1 MAAATFREQFSAA
14 LRSRNPGFEY
24 TSHLKVYEFADDKV
38 PSSFKT
44 RYLLLAQTSDRKSAM
59 LFKAKRNANGS
70 FSIGKEWDA
79 ALVRELELQPDMFVK
94 ITLARSYRWQA
105 DKNQDLVGFLET
117 VRAAVKDISG
127 DAPNCVG
134 WEPKTNTAR
143 SFGEPSST
151 FPAHVSSITPST
163 SQTIPQLA
171 PVAASPSKNSAEPST
186 PLGPSALDLSAVS
199 PHQSMTKVASPQRST
214 AQTVVE
220 SPITRMKAQQD
231 QAFSATRLSPAPL
244 SSKASPSRSIP
255 SDISD
260 FKTSVSPNDGY
271 SKQTDLAHPDFALLN
286 PALEGV
292 VSSKTDIAGLTDKGL
307 PGKSGGRLDRPAITI
322 PPSTSDVSALRRQGV
337 KENATL
343 THVEEMLE
351 GFEWKASTLSFGSR
365 SSHHKT
371 GTADVIESRLME
383 ELSALESSNIHAMIE
398 SDDRVL
404 QILQSMDGALGYL
417 DQLDANISNYKRELN
432 ARADDIAF
440 IESQNRGLQVQTS
453 NQRVLLQ
460 EIEAMIASDNL
471 DHDTLSKLANV
482 NVNAATDISQIE
494 LAATTLYKGIL
505 QTRPDRRMHQP
516 STDLNAMVQ
525 RLSQYESIANQFC
538 SRMVGGAAMEFE
550 REVRETLADS
560 VELQQI
566 SAPNATVPH
575 HRRLEQ
581 TAGKYCGLM
590 LFMREMS
597 SRFFEQLSN
606 VYLQNAAALY
616 QIELQRVFQAWRQ
629 QLSDNKIE
637 QDRGSSMERAGVSK
651 NVQSTTPPWEAM
663 QRIYASVIARLQ
675 DEQAFMSDLLHI
687 NNSNLTFADYMDLE
701 PHYRHRAVITSTVS
715 ANDSGADMTNVLSQ
729 MFAALMSELDN
740 FVLAVGRLDRILV
753 VGILSETERVVRASV
768 PHAISEFLKHSLSRA
783 LSHMQTE
790 LARLVNDHIQ
800 AIEQTKLSVKKRSG
814 IVPFVR
820 TFLDL
825 SRRLEAQLVDADDL
839 PVRMATNDGYER
851 IGRAIF
857 MTLQSVPSMAAAG
870 GDEDKNQLNHQIILI
885 ENMYYVQTRIKPGM
899 PPNPALAQILDQA
912 QSVFEFALNGYLQS
926 VLRRSLGKMMTFCGG
941 IESLLQTTP
950 ANEITLHGTYSKSA
964 AKKLVREY
972 SAKDI
977 RKAIEALS
985 KRVQKHFND
994 EDESSSSSQ
1003 SEGFDRD
1010 EVAKVLAYVW
1020 QACESNFLKEIERLL
1035 RILKICYADAL
1046 QTDYSIQELHR
1057 TFQLN
1062 QPRARRR

>member
-1 MAAATFREQFSAA
+1 MAVATFREQFSAA

-24 TSHLKVYEFADDKV
+24 ASHLKVYEFADEKTA
-38 PSSFKT
+38 SSFKT
-44 RYLLLAQTSDRKSAM
+44 RYLLLAQTSDHRSAM
-59 LFKAKRNANGS
+59 LFKAKRNANGT
-70 FSIGKEWDA
+70 FSIGKEWDV
-79 ALVRELELQPDMFVK
+79 ALVREIELQPDMFVK

-105 DKNQDLVGFLET
+105 DKSQDPVGFLEAICT
-117 VRAAVKDISG
+117 AVKEISG
-127 DAPNCVG
+127 NVPNCIG
-134 WEPKTNTAR
+134 WKPQTNTTR
-143 SFGEPSST
+143 RQDQPGPT
-151 FPAHVSSITPST
+151 LPAHVSNITPST
-163 SQTIPQLA
+163 SQSIPQLA
-171 PVAASPSKNSAEPST
+171 PTAASPSRSLVEPSR
-186 PLGPSALDLSAVS
+186 PLASPALDISAVS
-199 PHQSMTKVASPQRST
+199 PHRSMTKVASPQRST
-214 AQTVVE
+214 AQAVVE
-220 SPITRMKAQQD
+220 APATPVKARHD
-231 QAFSATRLSPAPL
+231 LSSLAPRLSPAPV
-244 SSKASPSRSIP
+244 SANASPSRSIP
-255 SDISD
+255 SHASTS
-260 FKTSVSPNDGY
+260 KTSASTNNGP
-271 SKQTDLAHPDFALLN
+271 SKQADYAQSDLALFN

-292 VSSKTDIAGLTDKGL
+292 ISFKTNKTESIDMGL
-307 PGKSGGRLDRPAITI
+307 PTKSQGRLERPAITI
-322 PPSTSDVSALRRQGV
+322 PPSTSEITAMRSQGV

-351 GFEWKASTLSFGSR
+351 GFEWKASTWSLGGR
-365 SSHHKT
+365 SSHDKT
-371 GTADVIESRLME
+371 GTADVIEGRLME
-383 ELSALESSNIHAMIE
+383 ELAALESSNIHAMIE

-417 DQLDANISNYKRELN
+417 DQLDANIASYKRELN

-453 NQRVLLQ
+453 NQRILLQ
-460 EIEAMIASDNL
+460 EIEAMIAKDNL

-482 NVNAATDISQIE
+482 NVNAATDITQIE

-505 QTRPDRRMHQP
+505 QTRPDRHMHQP
-516 STDLNAMVQ
+516 STELNAMVE
-525 RLSQYESIANQFC
+525 RLRQYETIANQFC
-538 SRMVGGAAMEFE
+538 SRMVGGAAKEFE

-560 VELQQI
+560 VELQQT
-566 SAPNATVPH
+566 SAPNATIPPH
-575 HRRLEQ
+575 TRLEQ

-590 LFMREMS
+590 LFMRETS

-606 VYLQNAAALY
+606 VYLQSAAALY
-616 QIELQRVFQAWRQ
+616 QTELQRVFQAWRQ

-637 QDRGSSMERAGVSK
+637 QDRGSLIERSGVSK
-651 NVQSTTPPWEAM
+651 GSERRTPPWEAM
-663 QRIYASVIARLQ
+663 QRIYASVVARLQ

-715 ANDSGADMTNVLSQ
+715 PNDSGADMTNVLSQ
-729 MFAALMSELDN
+729 IFAALMSELDN
-740 FVLAVGRLDRILV
+740 FVSAVGRLDRIFV

-783 LSHMQTE
+783 LTHMQTE

-820 TFLDL
+820 TFLDF
-825 SRRLEAQLVDADDL
+825 SRKLEAQLVDADDL
-839 PVRMATNDGYER
+839 PVRMAANDGYER

-857 MTLQSVPSMAAAG
+857 MTLQSMPSMAAAG

-912 QSVFEFALNGYLQS
+912 QSVFGFALNGYVQS
-926 VLRRSLGKMMTFCGG
+926 VLRRSLGKMMNFCGG

-972 SAKDI
+972 SAKDV

-994 EDESSSSSQ
+994 EDDSSSGSQ
-1003 SEGFDRD
+1003 SEVFDRD
-1010 EVAKVLAYVW
+1010 EAAKVLAHVW
-1020 QACESNFLKEIERLL
+1020 QALEPEDGNHL
-1035 RILKICYADAL
+1035 
-1046 QTDYSIQELHR
+1046 
-1057 TFQLN
+1057 
-1062 QPRARRR
+1062 